1 MKFNGTTG
9 WETSASFFF
18 PLVLSLSLKKCIENL
33 NTGIWLKQR
42 CVNKS
47 YSMGCKLRVC
57 KLTRNVGGNPC
68 LVIGLAGEGVWC
80 AQPEQQRQISQKW
93 LISNYFPIINLPFNS
108 SYPSHLFI
116 IWIFLSCIDCKQV
129 ACNHACMIVA
139 TLPLKKNF
147 DAFPNNLRLGDGFPY
162 CIPDWIYFAVHP
174 WETLSG
180 NCIAW

>member
-18 PLVLSLSLKKCIENL
+18 PLALSLSLKKCIENL

-47 YSMGCKLRVC
+47 YSLGCKLRVC
-57 KLTRNVGGNPC
+57 KLTRNVG
-68 LVIGLAGEGVWC
+68 
-80 AQPEQQRQISQKW
+80 QFSQKL
-93 LISNYFPIINLPFNS
+93 LISNYFPIKNVPFNS
-108 SYPSHLFI
+108 FYPCHLCIF
-116 IWIFLSCIDCKQV
+116 WIFLSNIDCKQV

-139 TLPLKKNF
+139 TLPPKKNF
-147 DAFPNNLRLGDGFPY
+147 YAFPNNLRLDDGFPD

-180 NCIAW
+180 TCIAW